1 MHQCVSNPKNFKI
14 FGNIDITDI
23 KQGALGNCY
32 LLAAF
37 ASFANVRQGEVIK
50 NAFITKVFFFFFF

>member
-1 MHQCVSNPKNFKI
+1 MHSISGENNFKI
-14 FGNIDITDI
+14 FKSFEATDV

-37 ASFANVRQGEVIK
+37 ASLLRIRNGEVIR
-50 NAFITKVFFFFFF
+50 NAFITQVGN

>member
-1 MHQCVSNPKNFKI
+1 MSDISGGKITVFK
-14 FGNIDITDI
+14 NIDATDV

-37 ASFANVRQGEVIK
+37 ASLSKVRNGEIIK
-50 NAFITKVFFFFFF
+50 NAFVTQV

>member
-1 MHQCVSNPKNFKI
+1 MHDCLRKNGGNFKI
-14 FGNIDITDI
+14 YEIFNVTDI

-37 ASFANVRQGEVIK
+37 ASLANIRNGEIIK
-50 NAFITKVFFFFFF
+50 NAFVTKV

>member
-1 MHQCVSNPKNFKI
+1 MHDIVPEGTFKI
-14 FGNIDITDI
+14 FGNFDITDI

-37 ASFANVRQGEVIK
+37 ASLANVRKGEVIK
-50 NAFITKVFFFFFF
+50 NAFFTQVFFFL